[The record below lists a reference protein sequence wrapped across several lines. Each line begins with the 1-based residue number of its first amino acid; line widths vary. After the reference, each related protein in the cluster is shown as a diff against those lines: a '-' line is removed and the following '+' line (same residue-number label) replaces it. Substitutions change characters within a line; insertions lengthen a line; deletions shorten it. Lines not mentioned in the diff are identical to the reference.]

1 VGALVAGGVGALP
14 TSGVG
19 ADVVRHGK
27 CHQSWIDRLH
37 QAEEE
42 EEEKLGRLH
51 NQRVLSRT
59 MTKTAGSPETQMT
72 EIYDESFPEDQ
83 LH

>member
-1 VGALVAGGVGALP
+1 MDGLGALVA
-14 TSGVG
+14 SGMG

-37 QAEEE
+37 QAEKK
-42 EEEKLGRLH
+42 EEKLERLH
-51 NQRVLSRT
+51 NRRVLSRT
-59 MTKTAGSPETQMT
+59 MTKAADFSKTQMT
-72 EIYDESFPEDQ
+72 KIYDESFPEDQ

>member
-1 VGALVAGGVGALP
+1 MDGLGALVAG
-14 TSGVG
+14 GVG

-42 EEEKLGRLH
+42 EEEKLERLH
-51 NQRVLSRT
+51 IRRVLSRT
-59 MTKTAGSPETQMT
+59 MTKTAGSPETRMT

>member
-1 VGALVAGGVGALP
+1 MDGLGALVAGGVGAL
-14 TSGVG
+14 VG

-27 CHQSWIDRLH
+27 CHQGWIDRLH

-42 EEEKLGRLH
+42 EEEKLERLY
-51 NQRVLSRT
+51 NRRVLSRT
-59 MTKTAGSPETQMT
+59 MTKTVGSPETRMT
-72 EIYDESFPEDQ
+72 KIYDESFPEDQ

>member
-1 VGALVAGGVGALP
+1 MDGLGALVAG
-14 TSGVG
+14 GVG

-27 CHQSWIDRLH
+27 CHHGWIDRLH

-42 EEEKLGRLH
+42 EKEKLERLH
-51 NQRVLSRT
+51 NRRVLSRT

-72 EIYDESFPEDQ
+72 KIYDESFPEDQ

>member
-1 VGALVAGGVGALP
+1 MDGLGALVAG
-14 TSGVG
+14 GVG

-27 CHQSWIDRLH
+27 CHQGWIDRLH
-37 QAEEE
+37 QAEGK
-42 EEEKLGRLH
+42 EEEKLERLH
-51 NQRVLSRT
+51 NRRVLSRT

-72 EIYDESFPEDQ
+72 KIYDESFPEDQ